1 MNIRFQS
8 TQKLFF
14 LATMAGLTTMV
25 SCSKNDDNNQGGNGG
40 GNEVPSQARGAF
52 FIDASG
58 TNKEF
63 ILRVDNLE
71 SGEINLSSN
80 VRELE
85 QTGYFWSFD
94 RGTAAGLVYQ
104 QQEPGKGLAFR
115 EENGALKEIAAFQID
130 DRFTAYGFFKDYFVT
145 NVSGQTLQEDAS
157 RHDGSTFIFRRVSDY
172 GIAKKETIKTFDITK
187 DLANK
192 KEIATI
198 TGIVDMG
205 NGEFLASMVYSERN
219 PPRPGA
225 GSSIGTIHK
234 YDSIWV
240 AAFDENLTLKR
251 IYKSDKLGYSA
262 GRFRSQTFSQ
272 MVKADNGDVYVFS
285 GHFETRSTK
294 PAGALRINKNA
305 TDFDSNYFFNIDEL
319 SGGYPFRNVYHIT
332 GTKFLLEFYNEKNN
346 NTNTSAT
353 QYAIVDA
360 GAKTFNWVTG
370 LPAKENIT
378 SLPFIKAGAYNG
390 KIYLP
395 IAERGADAAI
405 YTIDPATNV
414 ATKGLVIKGATNIR
428 AVGRITE

>member
-1 MNIRFQS
+1 
-8 TQKLFF
+8 
-14 LATMAGLTTMV
+14 
-25 SCSKNDDNNQGGNGG
+25 
-40 GNEVPSQARGAF
+40 
-52 FIDASG
+52 
-58 TNKEF
+58 
-63 ILRVDNLE
+63 
-71 SGEINLSSN
+71 
-80 VRELE
+80 
-85 QTGYFWSFD
+85 
-94 RGTAAGLVYQ
+94 
-104 QQEPGKGLAFR
+104 
-115 EENGALKEIAAFQID
+115 
-130 DRFTAYGFFKDYFVT
+130 
-145 NVSGQTLQEDAS
+145 
-157 RHDGSTFIFRRVSDY
+157 
-172 GIAKKETIKTFDITK
+172 
-187 DLANK
+187 
-192 KEIATI
+192 
-198 TGIVDMG
+198 
-205 NGEFLASMVYSERN
+205 
-219 PPRPGA
+219 
-225 GSSIGTIHK
+225 
-234 YDSIWV
+234 
-240 AAFDENLTLKR
+240 
-251 IYKSDKLGYSA
+251 
-262 GRFRSQTFSQ
+262 

>member
-14 LATMAGLTTMV
+14 LAAMAGLTTMV
-25 SCSKNDDNNQGGNGG
+25 SCAKNDDNNQGGNGG
-40 GNEVPSQARGAF
+40 GNQGPSQARGAF

-63 ILRVDNLE
+63 ILRADNLE

-172 GIAKKETIKTFDITK
+172 GIAK
-187 DLANK
+187 
-192 KEIATI
+192 
-198 TGIVDMG
+198 MG